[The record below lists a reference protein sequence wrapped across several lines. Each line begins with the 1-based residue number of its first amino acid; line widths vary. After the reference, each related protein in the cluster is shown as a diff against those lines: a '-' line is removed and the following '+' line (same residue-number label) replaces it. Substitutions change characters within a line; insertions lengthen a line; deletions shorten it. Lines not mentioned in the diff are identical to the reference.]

1 MTAIKVCGITNVKD
15 ALMCAELG
23 VDLIGINFCSQSPR
37 FVDVREAETIINKT
51 KKEFPR
57 VETVGVFQN
66 EQEEKLIRICQKTGI
81 DLIQLHGDESK
92 SYQINVRDKTGKQL
106 IKAVRLKDDCSF
118 TNLRNISADYIL
130 LDSFHPKKYGGTG
143 IPLDNTLALKAM
155 RSLKGKRVI
164 LAGGIN
170 QSNVKEFLELNPFAI
185 DINSGVEASIG
196 KKDSNKIRSIV
207 SIIKGELK

>member
-92 SYQINVRDKTGKQL
+92 SYQINV
-106 IKAVRLKDDCSF
+106 
-118 TNLRNISADYIL
+118 
-130 LDSFHPKKYGGTG
+130 
-143 IPLDNTLALKAM
+143 
-155 RSLKGKRVI
+155 
-164 LAGGIN
+164 
-170 QSNVKEFLELNPFAI
+170 
-185 DINSGVEASIG
+185 
-196 KKDSNKIRSIV
+196 
-207 SIIKGELK
+207 